1 MILTRTN
8 SDNKDFRH
16 LTGLLD
22 IELIILY
29 GDVQEQYH
37 PFNVIESLDTVVVAY
52 QDKIPVGCGC
62 FKSFDMKTVEIKR
75 VFVLPEHR
83 EKGIARSIMQEL
95 EQWALDSGYST
106 AILETGIK
114 QTNAIQFYHRF
125 GYERID
131 NYGHYVGNA
140 NSLCMSKSL
149 QHNRKAL

>member
-1 MILTRTN
+1 MTLARTN

-22 IELIILY
+22 LERIILY
-29 GDVQEQYH
+29 GDVQAQYH
-37 PFNVIESLDTVVVAY
+37 PFNVIESLSTVVVAY

-62 FKSFDMKTVEIKR
+62 FKSMDMKTVEIKR
-75 VFVLPEHR
+75 IFVRPEYR

-95 EQWALDSGYST
+95 ERWAHDSGYST

-114 QTNAIQFYHRF
+114 QAAAIQFYSHF

-131 NYGHYVGNA
+131 NYGYYIGNA

-149 QHNRKAL
+149 EHKPKEL